1 MTMDASDHILVV
13 DDHADIRDL
22 LSQYLKK
29 HGVQVTTASGGEEM
43 KKIVQRQPID
53 LVVLD
58 IMMPGEDGLTLC
70 QYLRATTQIPV
81 IMLTAVADE
90 TDRIIGLEMGADDY
104 LTKPFSPRE
113 LLARIKAVLR
123 RSQSLPPQKQQEGVK
138 QFIFDRWTLDVTRR
152 VLLSDDGIG
161 VSLSTSEFDLLS
173 AFVNHAQVV
182 LSRDELLTLT
192 RGKSAVAFDRSID
205 NQVSR
210 LRRKVEVNPA
220 EPCLIQTI
228 WGGGYKLAA
237 EVARI

>member
-1 MTMDASDHILVV
+1 
-13 DDHADIRDL
+13 
-22 LSQYLKK
+22 
-29 HGVQVTTASGGEEM
+29 
-43 KKIVQRQPID
+43 
-53 LVVLD
+53 
-58 IMMPGEDGLTLC
+58 
-70 QYLRATTQIPV
+70 
-81 IMLTAVADE
+81 E

-123 RSQSLPPQKQQEGVK
+123 RTQSLPPQKQQESVK
-138 QFIFDRWTLDVTRR
+138 QFVFDRWTLDVNRR
-152 VLLSDDGIG
+152 VLISDDDVG

-210 LRRKVEVNPA
+210 LRRKVEVSPA